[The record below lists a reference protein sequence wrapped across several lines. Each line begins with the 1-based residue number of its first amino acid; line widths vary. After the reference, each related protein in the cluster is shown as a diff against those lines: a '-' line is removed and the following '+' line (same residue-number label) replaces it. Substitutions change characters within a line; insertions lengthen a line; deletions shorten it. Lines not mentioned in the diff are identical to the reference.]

1 LNAGTNNT
9 DCKKTIYEYLGSKF
23 RKMRAIDKEDRACI
37 KSNDE
42 GD

>member
-1 LNAGTNNT
+1 MLVLIILTA
-9 DCKKTIYEYLGSKF
+9 KKTIYEYLGSKF